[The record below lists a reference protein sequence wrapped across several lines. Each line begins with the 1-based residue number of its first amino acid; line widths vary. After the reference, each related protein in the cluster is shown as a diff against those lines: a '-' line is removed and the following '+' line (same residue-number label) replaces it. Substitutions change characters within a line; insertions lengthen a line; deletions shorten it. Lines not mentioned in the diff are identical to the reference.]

1 MGLKNTLPSS
11 KKKKETLKYR
21 CTYIYMYIQ
30 INNISNTFNVDH
42 KYFLSESLSGKV
54 KRASALPD

>member
-1 MGLKNTLPSS
+1 MGFKNTIPSS
-11 KKKKETLKYR
+11 KKRDSKIQV
-21 CTYIYMYIQ
+21 YIYMYIQ

>member
-1 MGLKNTLPSS
+1 MGFKNTLPSS
-11 KKKKETLKYR
+11 KKKKRDSKIQV
-21 CTYIYMYIQ
+21 YIYMYIQ

>member
-1 MGLKNTLPSS
+1 MGFKNTLPSS
-11 KKKKETLKYR
+11 KKKKETVKYR
-21 CTYIYMYIQ
+21 CIYMYIQ

>member
-1 MGLKNTLPSS
+1 MGFKNTPPSS
-11 KKKKETLKYR
+11 KKKRDRKIQV
-21 CTYIYMYIQ
+21 YIYMYIQ

>member
-1 MGLKNTLPSS
+1 MGFKNTLPSS
-11 KKKKETLKYR
+11 KKKRDNKIQV
-21 CTYIYMYIQ
+21 YIYMYIQ

>member
-1 MGLKNTLPSS
+1 MGFKNTIPSS
-11 KKKKETLKYR
+11 KKKETVKYR
-21 CTYIYMYIQ
+21 CIYIQ

-42 KYFLSESLSGKV
+42 KFFLSESLSGKV

>member
-1 MGLKNTLPSS
+1 MGFKNTLPSS
-11 KKKKETLKYR
+11 KKKRDSKIQV
-21 CTYIYMYIQ
+21 YIYMYIQ

-42 KYFLSESLSGKV
+42 KNFLSGSLSGKV